1 MLLLHLGKDRRN
13 PQNGRDHSGYRLHL
27 RRSCSC
33 RTEDRPA
40 RRRRQDHTSAG
51 RNAERSRPEFLRGS
65 AGKTCGAFSQR
76 RGRRSFRVK
85 MKPGWELAFRPGFS
99 FQQKWTIPHAV
110 IRAQKPLW
118 RRTVFLTIRGM
129 RPGPAFAQHAPQ
141 YREQR
146 RIYEQVDA
154 SNAPI
159 FFLHNFPGYRSAILA

>member
-1 MLLLHLGKDRRN
+1 MLLLHLGKGCRN

-51 RNAERSRPEFLRGS
+51 RNAQGSRTAFLRGA

-76 RGRRSFRVK
+76 RDRRSFRVK
-85 MKPGWELAFRPGFS
+85 MKPGWELAFRPGFL

-129 RPGPAFAQHAPQ
+129 RPGPAFAQHVPQ
-141 YREQR
+141 LREQR
-146 RIYEQVDA
+146 RIYERVDA
-154 SNAPI
+154 NNAPI